1 MRARSSVIG
10 LLRIILIPLVC
21 ALFALSGVASSRAN
35 GTRLADPDRLAKLA
49 LCLPSGLPTDEAP
62 HDHDCGDCCLVVPVA
77 LAPPQPV
84 VLAAPAVTGRADP
97 RERSAR
103 RTSDDYLLPWSR
115 GPPATT

>member
-1 MRARSSVIG
+1 MRARSSVTG

-62 HDHDCGDCCLVVPVA
+62 HDHDCDACSLATPAALV
-77 LAPPQPV
+77 PPPPFP
-84 VLAAPAVTGRADP
+84 LAAPAVESTPDL